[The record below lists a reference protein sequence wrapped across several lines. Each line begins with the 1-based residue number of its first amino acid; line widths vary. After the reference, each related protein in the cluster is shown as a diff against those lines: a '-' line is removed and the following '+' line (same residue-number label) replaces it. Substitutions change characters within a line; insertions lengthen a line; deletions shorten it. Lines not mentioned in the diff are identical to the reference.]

1 MEQQQ
6 RPGEELFD
14 RLNREKKQRRRK
26 VVRTVIIV
34 IAVIAAILVLLVLN
48 LRRSVEQKFAAAE
61 KEVLTYQ
68 VAPGT
73 IHTLVTG
80 TGVLEQVDQEEIKV
94 PAGVEIDE
102 VFPEAGDLVTEGEL
116 LAKVD
121 MASVMSALSDTQ
133 SQLKTLDRSINS
145 AKDDTASTT
154 LTAGVSGRVKKIY
167 AEIGDDVSSCM
178 AEHGALALLSL
189 DGYMAVDIE
198 AEGPARGEAVTV
210 TRADGSVVSGLV
222 EQARKGQLTVLVID
236 DGPLYDEEVTVA
248 DSSGTVLGKG
258 NLYIHSPL
266 AVTGYAGTVSG
277 ITARENAKVQSTSGI
292 VTLTDTKTS
301 ANYDALLRQR
311 EELEETFLELL
322 TIYRDGALLSKMD
335 GLVSSVE
342 YDEETFTSTVENQI
356 LTLYPQKQMSVT
368 ISVDETDIL
377 SLKEGQEAEIEV
389 SSVSEDKFSGT
400 VTEISK
406 VADTSSGVTQYSA
419 ELTLD
424 REEGMLAGMTAN
436 VSVHIQGTE
445 NALIIPVDALHQN
458 SAAYYVYTAY
468 NSEAHRYEGRVE
480 VTIGMQNDDY
490 VEITSG
496 LNEGDTVYYTE
507 SQSLTIMDMFAMAQG
522 MNGGMGGGMN
532 AGKASG
538 SRSGGGMPGGGMPG
552 GMPGGMSGGMPGGMP
567 GMGG

>member
-1 MEQQQ
+1 MDEQQ
-6 RPGEELFD
+6 RSGEELFE

-34 IAVIAAILVLLVLN
+34 IAVIAALLVLLVMN
-48 LRRSVEQKFAAAE
+48 LRRSVEKKFAAAE
-61 KEVLTYQ
+61 KEVLTYE
-68 VAPGT
+68 VKPGT

-80 TGVLEQVDQEEIKV
+80 SGVLAQVDEEEITV

-102 VFPEAGDLVTEGEL
+102 VFPEAGDIVSKGDL

-145 AKDDTASTT
+145 AKDDTVSTSI
-154 LTAGVSGRVKKIY
+154 TAGVSGRVKKIY
-167 AEIGDDVSSCM
+167 AEAGDDVSACM
-178 AEHGALALLSL
+178 AKNGALALLSL
-189 DGYMAVDIE
+189 DGYLAVDIE
-198 AEGPARGEAVTV
+198 AEGLSRGDSVSIALP
-210 TRADGSVVSGLV
+210 DGSLYTGAV
-222 EQARKGQLTVLVID
+222 EEVRKGQTTVLVTD
-236 DGPLYDEEVTVA
+236 DGPLADEEVTVSDA
-248 DSSGTVLGKG
+248 SGRTLGSG
-258 NLYIHSPL
+258 ALYIHSPL
-266 AVTGYAGTVSG
+266 AVTGYAGTVKTVS
-277 ITARENAKVQSTSGI
+277 ARENAKVSSGSGLF
-292 VTLTDTKTS
+292 TLTDTKTS

-311 EELEETFLELL
+311 EDLEETFLDLL
-322 TIYRDGALLSKMD
+322 TIYRDGAVLAKMD
-335 GLVSSVE
+335 ALVSSVE
-342 YDEETFTSTVENQI
+342 YDEDTFSSAVENQI
-356 LTLYPQKQMSVT
+356 LTLYPQKQMSIT

-389 SSVSEDKFSGT
+389 SSVSEDTFTGT

-406 VADTSSGVTQYSA
+406 VADTSTGVTRYSA
-419 ELTLD
+419 EVTLD

-436 VSVHIQGTE
+436 VNVRIQGTE

-458 SAAYYVYTAY
+458 SASYYVYTAY
-468 NSEAHRYEGRVE
+468 DSEAHRYDGRVE

-507 SQSLTIMDMFAMAQG
+507 SESFSIMDMFAMAQG
-522 MNGGMGGGMN
+522 MGGGMT
-532 AGKASG
+532 
-538 SRSGGGMPGGGMPG
+538 SGGSSRGGQMPDGMPGGGKP
-552 GMPGGMSGGMPGGMP
+552 SGMP

>member
-1 MEQQQ
+1 MDEQQ
-6 RPGEELFD
+6 RSGEELFE

-189 DGYMAVDIE
+189 DGYLAVDIE
-198 AEGPARGEAVTV
+198 AEGPARGDAVTV

-222 EQARKGQLTVLVID
+222 EQARKGQLTVLVSD

-277 ITARENAKVQSTSGI
+277 ITARENAKVQSSSGI
-292 VTLTDTKTS
+292 VTLKDTKTS

-342 YDEETFTSTVENQI
+342 YDEDTFTSTVENQI

-538 SRSGGGMPGGGMPG
+538 SRSGGQMPGGGMPG
-552 GMPGGMSGGMPGGMP
+552 GMPG
-567 GMGG
+567 MGG

>member
-1 MEQQQ
+1 MDEQQ
-6 RPGEELFD
+6 RSGEELFE
-14 RLNREKKQRRRK
+14 RLNREKKQHRRK

-34 IAVIAAILVLLVLN
+34 IAVIAALLVLLVLN
-48 LRRSVEQKFAAAE
+48 LRRSVEKKFAAAE

-80 TGVLEQVDQEEIKV
+80 SGVLAQVDEEEITV
-94 PAGVEIDE
+94 PTGVEIDE
-102 VFPEAGDLVTEGEL
+102 VFPEAGDIVSKGDL

-145 AKDDTASTT
+145 AKDDTVSTSI
-154 LTAGVSGRVKKIY
+154 TAGVSGRVKKIY
-167 AEIGDDVSSCM
+167 AEAGDDVSACM
-178 AEHGALALLSL
+178 AKNGALALLSL
-189 DGYMAVDIE
+189 DGYLAVDIE
-198 AEGPARGEAVTV
+198 AEGLSRGDSVSVALP
-210 TRADGSVVSGLV
+210 DGSLYTGAV
-222 EQARKGQLTVLVID
+222 EEVRKGQTTVLVTD
-236 DGPLYDEEVTVA
+236 DGPLADEEVTVLDA
-248 DSSGTVLGKG
+248 SGRTLGSG
-258 NLYIHSPL
+258 ALYIHSPL
-266 AVTGYAGTVSG
+266 AVTGYAGTVKTVS
-277 ITARENAKVQSTSGI
+277 ARENAKVSSGSGLF
-292 VTLTDTKTS
+292 TLTDTKTS

-311 EELEETFLELL
+311 EDLEETFLDLL
-322 TIYRDGALLSKMD
+322 TIYRDGAVLAKMD
-335 GLVSSVE
+335 ALVSSVE
-342 YDEETFTSTVENQI
+342 YDEDTFSSAVENQI
-356 LTLYPQKQMSVT
+356 LTLYPQKQMSIT

-389 SSVSEDKFSGT
+389 SSVSEDTFTGT

-406 VADTSSGVTQYSA
+406 VADTSTGVTRYSA
-419 ELTLD
+419 EVTLD

-436 VSVHIQGTE
+436 VNVRIQGTE

-458 SAAYYVYTAY
+458 SASYYVYTAY
-468 NSEAHRYEGRVE
+468 DSEAHRYDGRVE

-507 SQSLTIMDMFAMAQG
+507 SESFSIMDMFAMAH
-522 MNGGMGGGMN
+522 GMGGGMT
-532 AGKASG
+532 
-538 SRSGGGMPGGGMPG
+538 SGGSSRGGQMPDGMPGGGKP
-552 GMPGGMSGGMPGGMP
+552 SGMP

>member
-121 MASVMSALSDTQ
+121 MASVMSTLSDTQ

-167 AEIGDDVSSCM
+167 AEIGDDVGLCM

-189 DGYMAVDIE
+189 DGYLAVDIE
-198 AEGPARGEAVTV
+198 AEGPARGDAVTV
-210 TRADGSVVSGLV
+210 TRADGSVVSGMV
-222 EQARKGQLTVLVID
+222 EQARKGQLTVLVSD
-236 DGPLYDEEVTVA
+236 DGPLYDEEVAVA

-277 ITARENAKVQSTSGI
+277 ITARENAKVQSSSGV

-342 YDEETFTSTVENQI
+342 YDEDTFTSTVENQI

-480 VTIGMQNDDY
+480 VTIGMQNDDF

-522 MNGGMGGGMN
+522 MNGGMGGG
-532 AGKASG
+532 KTSG
-538 SRSGGGMPGGGMPG
+538 SRSGGQMPGG
-552 GMPGGMSGGMPGGMP
+552 GMPGGMSGGMPG
-567 GMGG
+567 MGG

>member
-1 MEQQQ
+1 MDEQQ
-6 RPGEELFD
+6 RSGEELFE
-14 RLNREKKQRRRK
+14 RLNREKKQRRRR

-61 KEVLTYQ
+61 KEVLTYE
-68 VAPGT
+68 VKPGT

-80 TGVLEQVDQEEIKV
+80 SGVLAQVDQEEIKV

-133 SQLKTLDRSINS
+133 SQLKSLDSKINS

-167 AEIGDDVSSCM
+167 AEVGDDVGLCM
-178 AEHGALALLSL
+178 AENGALALLSL
-189 DGYMAVDIE
+189 DGYLAVDIE
-198 AEGPARGEAVTV
+198 AEGPVRGDAVTV
-210 TRADGSVVSGLV
+210 TLADGSVVSGLV
-222 EQARKGQLTVLVID
+222 EQARKGSLTVLVSD
-236 DGPLYDEEVTVA
+236 DGPLMDEEVTV
-248 DSSGTVLGKG
+248 SNSGGTLLGKG

-277 ITARENAKVQSTSGI
+277 ITARENAKVMSTSGI

-322 TIYRDGALLSKMD
+322 TIYRDGAVLSKMD

-342 YDEETFTSTVENQI
+342 YDENTFNSAVETQI

-389 SSVSEDKFSGT
+389 SSVSEDTFTGT

-406 VADTSSGVTQYSA
+406 VADTSTGVTQYSA
-419 ELTLD
+419 EVTLD
-424 REEGMLAGMTAN
+424 REEGMLSGMTAN
-436 VSVHIQGTE
+436 INVRIEGTE

-458 SAAYYVYTAY
+458 SASYYVYTAY
-468 NSEAHRYEGRVE
+468 NNEAHRYEGRVE
-480 VTIGMQNDDY
+480 VTIGMQNDDF

-496 LNEGDTVYYTE
+496 LQEGDTVYYTE
-507 SQSLTIMDMFAMAQG
+507 SQSLTIMDMFTMAQ
-522 MNGGMGGGMN
+522 GMGGGMGGMSS
-532 AGKASG
+532 GKSSG
-538 SRSGGGMPGGGMPG
+538 SRGGGQ
-552 GMPGGMSGGMPGGMP
+552 MPGGMP

>member
-1 MEQQQ
+1 MEEQQ

-26 VVRTVIIV
+26 VVSTVIIV
-34 IAVIAAILVLLVLN
+34 IAVIAVALLLLVMN
-48 LRRSVEQKFAAAE
+48 LRRSVEKKFAAAE

-80 TGVLEQVDQEEIKV
+80 SGVLAQVDEEEIKV

-102 VFPEAGDLVTEGEL
+102 VFPEAGDIVSKGDL

-145 AKDDTASTT
+145 AKDDTASTSIT
-154 LTAGVSGRVKKIY
+154 SGVSGRVKKIY
-167 AEIGDDVSSCM
+167 AEAGDDVAACM
-178 AEHGALALLSL
+178 AKNGALAVLSL
-189 DGYMAVDIE
+189 DGYLAVDIE
-198 AEGPARGEAVTV
+198 AEGLSRGDSVSVALS
-210 TRADGSVVSGLV
+210 DGSLYTGAV
-222 EQARKGQLTVLVID
+222 EEVRKGQATVLVTD
-236 DGPLYDEEVTVA
+236 DGPLVDEEVTVSDA
-248 DSSGTVLGKG
+248 GGRTLGSGT
-258 NLYIHSPL
+258 LYIHSSL
-266 AVTGYAGTVSG
+266 AVTGYAGTVKSVS
-277 ITARENAKVQSTSGI
+277 ARENAKVSSGSGLF
-292 VTLTDTKTS
+292 TLTDTKTS

-311 EELEETFLELL
+311 EELEETFLDLL
-322 TIYRDGALLSKMD
+322 AIYRDGAVLAKMD

-342 YDEETFTSTVENQI
+342 YDENTFTSAVENQI
-356 LTLYPQKQMSVT
+356 LTLYPQKQMSIT

-389 SSVSEDKFSGT
+389 SSVSEDTFNGA

-406 VADTSSGVTQYSA
+406 VADTSTGVTQYSA
-419 ELTLD
+419 EVTLD
-424 REEGMLAGMTAN
+424 CEAGMLAGMTAN
-436 VSVHIQGTE
+436 VNVRIQGTE

-468 NSEAHRYEGRVE
+468 DTEAHRYDGRVE

-496 LNEGDTVYYTE
+496 LREGDTVYYTE
-507 SQSLTIMDMFAMAQG
+507 SQNFSIMDMFAMAQG
-522 MNGGMGGGMN
+522 MGGGM
-532 AGKASG
+532 S
-538 SRSGGGMPGGGMPG
+538 SGGGSRGGGQMPG
-552 GMPGGMSGGMPGGMP
+552 GMPSGGGKPNGMP

>member
-1 MEQQQ
+1 MDEQQ
-6 RPGEELFD
+6 RSGEELFE
-14 RLNREKKQRRRK
+14 RLNREKKQRRRR

-61 KEVLTYQ
+61 KEVLTYE
-68 VAPGT
+68 VKPGT

-133 SQLKTLDRSINS
+133 SQLKTLDSKINS

-167 AEIGDDVSSCM
+167 AEVGDDVSLCM
-178 AEHGALALLSL
+178 AENGALALLSL
-189 DGYMAVDIE
+189 DGYLAVDIE
-198 AEGPARGEAVTV
+198 AEGPARGDAVTV
-210 TRADGSVVSGLV
+210 TLADGSVVSGLV
-222 EQARKGQLTVLVID
+222 EQARKGQLTVLVSD
-236 DGPLYDEEVTVA
+236 DGPLMDEEVTVSDA
-248 DSSGTVLGKG
+248 SGKVLGTDK
-258 NLYIHSPL
+258 LYIHSPL

-277 ITARENAKVQSTSGI
+277 ITARENAKVQSSSGI
-292 VTLTDTKTS
+292 VTLKDTKTS

-322 TIYRDGALLSKMD
+322 TIYRDGAVLSKMD

-342 YDEETFTSTVENQI
+342 YDEDTFNSAVETQI

-389 SSVSEDKFSGT
+389 SSVSEDTFTGT

-406 VADTSSGVTQYSA
+406 VADTSTGVTQYSA
-419 ELTLD
+419 EVTLD
-424 REEGMLAGMTAN
+424 REEGMLSGMTAN
-436 VSVHIQGTE
+436 INVRIEGTE

-458 SAAYYVYTAY
+458 SASYYVYTAY
-468 NSEAHRYEGRVE
+468 NNEAHRYEGRVE
-480 VTIGMQNDDY
+480 VTIGMQNDDF

-496 LNEGDTVYYTE
+496 LQEGDTVYYTE
-507 SQSLTIMDMFAMAQG
+507 SQSLTIMDMFTMAQ
-522 MNGGMGGGMN
+522 GMGGGMGGMSS
-532 AGKASG
+532 GKSSG
-538 SRSGGGMPGGGMPG
+538 SRSGGQMPGGGMPG
-552 GMPGGMSGGMPGGMP
+552 GMPG
-567 GMGG
+567 MGG

>member
-1 MEQQQ
+1 MDEQQ
-6 RPGEELFD
+6 RSGEELFE
-14 RLNREKKQRRRK
+14 RLNREKKQRRRR

-61 KEVLTYQ
+61 KEVLTYE
-68 VAPGT
+68 VKPGT

-133 SQLKTLDRSINS
+133 SQLKTLDSKINS

-167 AEIGDDVSSCM
+167 AEVGDDVGLCM
-178 AEHGALALLSL
+178 AENGALALLSL
-189 DGYMAVDIE
+189 DGYLAVEIVAD
-198 AEGPARGEAVTV
+198 GPARGDAVTV
-210 TRADGSVVSGLV
+210 TLADGSVVSGLV
-222 EQARKGQLTVLVID
+222 EQARKGQLTVLVSD
-236 DGPLYDEEVTVA
+236 DGPLMDEEVTVSDA
-248 DSSGTVLGKG
+248 SGKVLGTDK
-258 NLYIHSPL
+258 LYIHSPL

-277 ITARENAKVQSTSGI
+277 ITARENAKVQSSSGI
-292 VTLTDTKTS
+292 VTLKDTKTS

-322 TIYRDGALLSKMD
+322 TIYRDGAVLSKMD

-342 YDEETFTSTVENQI
+342 YDENTFNSAVETQI

-389 SSVSEDKFSGT
+389 SSVSEDTFTGT

-406 VADTSSGVTQYSA
+406 VADTSTGVTQYSA
-419 ELTLD
+419 EVTLD
-424 REEGMLAGMTAN
+424 REEGMLSGMTAN
-436 VSVHIQGTE
+436 INVRIEGTE

-458 SAAYYVYTAY
+458 SASYYVYTAY
-468 NSEAHRYEGRVE
+468 NNEAHRYEGRVE
-480 VTIGMQNDDY
+480 VTIGMQNDDF

-496 LNEGDTVYYTE
+496 LQEGDTVYYTE
-507 SQSLTIMDMFAMAQG
+507 SQSLTIMDMFTMAQG
-522 MNGGMGGGMN
+522 MNGGMGGG
-532 AGKASG
+532 KTSG
-538 SRSGGGMPGGGMPG
+538 SRGSGQMPGGGMPG
-552 GMPGGMSGGMPGGMP
+552 GMPG
-567 GMGG
+567 MGG

>member
-1 MEQQQ
+1 MEEQQ

-73 IHTLVTG
+73 IQTLVTG

-167 AEIGDDVSSCM
+167 AEVGDDVGLCM
-178 AEHGALALLSL
+178 AENGALALLSL
-189 DGYMAVDIE
+189 DGYLAVDIE
-198 AEGPARGEAVTV
+198 AEGPARGDAVTV

-222 EQARKGQLTVLVID
+222 EQARKGQLTVLVSD

-277 ITARENAKVQSTSGI
+277 ITARENAKVQSSSGI
-292 VTLTDTKTS
+292 VTLKDTKTS

-342 YDEETFTSTVENQI
+342 YDEDTFTSTVENQI

-480 VTIGMQNDDY
+480 VTIGMQNDDF

-522 MNGGMGGGMN
+522 MNGGMGGG
-532 AGKASG
+532 KTSG
-538 SRSGGGMPGGGMPG
+538 SRGGGQMPA
-552 GMPGGMSGGMPGGMP
+552 GGMP

>member
-1 MEQQQ
+1 MDKQQ

-26 VVRTVIIV
+26 VVRTVMIV
-34 IAVIAAILVLLVLN
+34 IAVIAALLVFLVLN
-48 LRRSVEQKFAAAE
+48 LRRSVEKKFAAAE
-61 KEVLTYQ
+61 KEVLTYT

-80 TGVLEQVDQEEIKV
+80 NGVLDQVDEEEIKV

-116 LAKVD
+116 LVKVD

-145 AKDDTASTT
+145 AKDDTAATS

-167 AEIGDDVSSCM
+167 AEIGDAVPSCM
-178 AEHGALALLSL
+178 AQHGALALLSL
-189 DGYMAVDIE
+189 DGYMAVDIA
-198 AEGPARGEAVTV
+198 AEGLSRGDSVTV
-210 TRADGSVVSGLV
+210 ARADGSLIPGVV
-222 EQARKGQLTVLVID
+222 EQARKGQLTVLVSD
-236 DGPLYDEEVTVA
+236 DGPLFDEKVTVS
-248 DSSGTVLGKG
+248 DMGGNTLGTG

-266 AVTGYAGTVSG
+266 AVTGYAGIVNA
-277 ITARENAKVQSTSGI
+277 ITTRENAKVTSSSSI
-292 VTLTDTKTS
+292 VTLVETKTN
-301 ANYDALLRQR
+301 ANYNALLRQR
-311 EELEETFLELL
+311 EELEETFLVLL
-322 TIYRDGALLSKMD
+322 TIYRDGAVLAKMD

-342 YDEETFTSTVENQI
+342 YDEDTFNSAVETQI

-389 SSVSEDKFSGT
+389 SSVSEDTFVGT

-406 VADTSSGVTQYSA
+406 VADTSTGVTQYSA
-419 ELTLD
+419 EVTLD
-424 REEGMLAGMTAN
+424 REDGMLAGMTAN
-436 VSVHIQGTE
+436 INVRIEGTE

-458 SAAYYVYTAY
+458 SATYYVYTAY
-468 NSEAHRYEGRVE
+468 DSEAHRYDGRVE
-480 VTIGMQNDDY
+480 VTIGMRNDDF

-496 LNEGDTVYYTE
+496 LREGDTVFYTE
-507 SQSLTIMDMFAMAQG
+507 SQSFSIMDMFAMAQG
-522 MNGGMGGGMN
+522 MGGGMGG
-532 AGKASG
+532 AKSSG
-538 SRSGGGMPGGGMPG
+538 SNRGGGQMPG
-552 GMPGGMSGGMPGGMP
+552 GMPSGGGMPGGMP

>member
-1 MEQQQ
+1 MDEQQ
-6 RPGEELFD
+6 RSGEELFE
-14 RLNREKKQRRRK
+14 RLNREKKQRRRR

-61 KEVLTYQ
+61 KEVLTYE
-68 VAPGT
+68 VKPGT

-80 TGVLEQVDQEEIKV
+80 SGVLAQVDEEEIKV

-133 SQLKTLDRSINS
+133 SQLKTLDSKINS

-167 AEIGDDVSSCM
+167 AEVGDDVGLCM
-178 AEHGALALLSL
+178 AENGALALLSL
-189 DGYMAVDIE
+189 DGYLAVDIE
-198 AEGPARGEAVTV
+198 AEGPARGDAVTV
-210 TRADGSVVSGLV
+210 TLADGSVVSGLV
-222 EQARKGQLTVLVID
+222 EQARKGSLTVLVSD
-236 DGPLYDEEVTVA
+236 DGPLYDEEVTV
-248 DSSGTVLGKG
+248 SNSGGTLLGKG
-258 NLYIHSPL
+258 KLYIHSPL

-277 ITARENAKVQSTSGI
+277 ITARENAKVMSTSGI

-322 TIYRDGALLSKMD
+322 TIYRDGAVLSKMD

-342 YDEETFTSTVENQI
+342 YDENTFNSAVETQI

-389 SSVSEDKFSGT
+389 SSVSEDTFTGT

-406 VADTSSGVTQYSA
+406 VADTSTGVTQYSA
-419 ELTLD
+419 EVTLD
-424 REEGMLAGMTAN
+424 REEGMLSGMTAN
-436 VSVHIQGTE
+436 INVRIEGTE

-458 SAAYYVYTAY
+458 SASYYVYTAY
-468 NSEAHRYEGRVE
+468 NNEAHRYEGRVE
-480 VTIGMQNDDY
+480 VTIGMQNDDF

-496 LNEGDTVYYTE
+496 LQEGDTVYYTE
-507 SQSLTIMDMFAMAQG
+507 SQSLTIMDMFTMAQG
-522 MNGGMGGGMN
+522 MNGGMGGG
-532 AGKASG
+532 KTSG
-538 SRSGGGMPGGGMPG
+538 SRGSGQMPGMPSG
-552 GMPGGMSGGMPGGMP
+552 GGMSGGMPG
-567 GMGG
+567 MGG

>member
-1 MEQQQ
+1 MEEQQ

-26 VVRTVIIV
+26 VVSTVIIV
-34 IAVIAAILVLLVLN
+34 IAVIAVALLLLVMN
-48 LRRSVEQKFAAAE
+48 LRRSVEKKFAAAE

-80 TGVLEQVDQEEIKV
+80 SGVLAQVDEEEIKV

-102 VFPEAGDLVTEGEL
+102 VFPEAGDIVSEGDL

-145 AKDDTASTT
+145 AKDDTASTSIT
-154 LTAGVSGRVKKIY
+154 SGVSGRVKKIY
-167 AEIGDDVSSCM
+167 AEAGDDVAACM
-178 AEHGALALLSL
+178 AKNGALAVLSL
-189 DGYMAVDIE
+189 DGYLAVDIE
-198 AEGPARGEAVTV
+198 AEGLSRGDSVSVALS
-210 TRADGSVVSGLV
+210 DGSLYTGAV
-222 EQARKGQLTVLVID
+222 EEVRKGQATVLVTD
-236 DGPLYDEEVTVA
+236 DGPLVDEEVTVSDA
-248 DSSGTVLGKG
+248 GGRTLGSGT
-258 NLYIHSPL
+258 LYIHSPL
-266 AVTGYAGTVSG
+266 AVTGYAGTVKSVS
-277 ITARENAKVQSTSGI
+277 ARENAKVSSGSGLF
-292 VTLTDTKTS
+292 TLTDTKTS

-311 EELEETFLELL
+311 EELEETFLDLL
-322 TIYRDGALLSKMD
+322 AIYRDGAVLAKMD
-335 GLVSSVE
+335 ALVSSVE
-342 YDEETFTSTVENQI
+342 YDENAFSSAVENQI
-356 LTLYPQKQMSVT
+356 LTLYPQKQMSIT

-389 SSVSEDKFSGT
+389 SSVSEDTFTGT

-406 VADTSSGVTQYSA
+406 VADTSTGVTRYSA
-419 ELTLD
+419 EVTLD
-424 REEGMLAGMTAN
+424 REEGMLAGMTASVN
-436 VSVHIQGTE
+436 VRIQGTE

-458 SAAYYVYTAY
+458 SASYYVYTAY
-468 NSEAHRYEGRVE
+468 DSEAHRYDGRVE

-496 LNEGDTVYYTE
+496 LKEGDTVYYTE
-507 SQSLTIMDMFAMAQG
+507 SESFSIMDMFAMAG
-522 MNGGMGGGMN
+522 AMGGGMS
-532 AGKASG
+532 SG
-538 SRSGGGMPGGGMPG
+538 GSSRGGGQMPGGGGMP
-552 GMPGGMSGGMPGGMP
+552 SGGKPSGMP

>member
-1 MEQQQ
+1 MEEQQ

-26 VVRTVIIV
+26 VVSTVIIV
-34 IAVIAAILVLLVLN
+34 IAVIAVALVLLVLN
-48 LRRSVEQKFAAAE
+48 LRRSVEKKFAAAE

-80 TGVLEQVDQEEIKV
+80 SGVLAQVDEEEIKV

-102 VFPEAGDLVTEGEL
+102 VFPEAGDIVSEGDL

-145 AKDDTASTT
+145 AKDDTASTSIT
-154 LTAGVSGRVKKIY
+154 SGVSGRVKKIY
-167 AEIGDDVSSCM
+167 AEAGDDVAACM
-178 AEHGALALLSL
+178 AKNGALALLSL
-189 DGYMAVDIE
+189 DGYLAVDIE
-198 AEGPARGEAVTV
+198 AEGLSRGDSMSVALS
-210 TRADGSVVSGLV
+210 DGSLYTGAV
-222 EQARKGQLTVLVID
+222 EEVRKGQATVLVTD
-236 DGPLYDEEVTVA
+236 DGPLVDEEVTVSDA
-248 DSSGTVLGKG
+248 SGRALGSGT
-258 NLYIHSPL
+258 LYIHSPL
-266 AVTGYAGTVSG
+266 AVTGYAGTVKSVS
-277 ITARENAKVQSTSGI
+277 ARENAKVSSGSGLF
-292 VTLTDTKTS
+292 TLTDTKTS

-311 EELEETFLELL
+311 EELEETFLDLL
-322 TIYRDGALLSKMD
+322 AIYRDGAVLAKMD

-342 YDEETFTSTVENQI
+342 YDENTFTSAVENQI
-356 LTLYPQKQMSVT
+356 LTLYPQKQMSIT

-389 SSVSEDKFSGT
+389 SSVSEDTFTGT

-406 VADTSSGVTQYSA
+406 VADTSTGVTRYSA
-419 ELTLD
+419 EVTLD

-436 VSVHIQGTE
+436 VNVRIQGTE

-458 SAAYYVYTAY
+458 SASYYVYTAY
-468 NSEAHRYEGRVE
+468 DSEAHRYDGRVE

-507 SQSLTIMDMFAMAQG
+507 SESFSIMDMFAMAG
-522 MNGGMGGGMN
+522 AMGGGMS
-532 AGKASG
+532 SG
-538 SRSGGGMPGGGMPG
+538 GSSRGGGQMPGGGGMP
-552 GMPGGMSGGMPGGMP
+552 SGGKPSGMP

>member
-1 MEQQQ
+1 MDEQQ
-6 RPGEELFD
+6 RSGEELFE
-14 RLNREKKQRRRK
+14 RLNREKKQHRRK

-34 IAVIAAILVLLVLN
+34 IAVIAALLVLLVLN
-48 LRRSVEQKFAAAE
+48 LRRSVEKKFAAAE
-61 KEVLTYQ
+61 KEVLTYE
-68 VAPGT
+68 VKPGT

-80 TGVLEQVDQEEIKV
+80 SGVLAQVDEEEITV

-102 VFPEAGDLVTEGEL
+102 VFPEAGDIVSKGDL

-145 AKDDTASTT
+145 AKDDTVSTSI
-154 LTAGVSGRVKKIY
+154 TAGVSGRVKKIY
-167 AEIGDDVSSCM
+167 AEAGDDVSACM
-178 AEHGALALLSL
+178 AQNGALALLSL
-189 DGYMAVDIE
+189 DGYLAVDIE
-198 AEGPARGEAVTV
+198 AEGLGRGDSVSVALP
-210 TRADGSVVSGLV
+210 DGSLYTGAV
-222 EQARKGQLTVLVID
+222 EEVRKGQTTVLVTD
-236 DGPLYDEEVTVA
+236 DGPLADEEVTVSDA
-248 DSSGTVLGKG
+248 SGRTLGSG
-258 NLYIHSPL
+258 ALYIHSPL
-266 AVTGYAGTVSG
+266 AVTGYAGTVKTVS
-277 ITARENAKVQSTSGI
+277 ARENAKVSSGSGLF
-292 VTLTDTKTS
+292 TLTDTKTS

-311 EELEETFLELL
+311 EELEETFLDLL
-322 TIYRDGALLSKMD
+322 AIYRDGAVLAKMD

-342 YDEETFTSTVENQI
+342 YDENTFTSAVENQI
-356 LTLYPQKQMSVT
+356 LTLYPQKQMSIT

-389 SSVSEDKFSGT
+389 SSVSEDTFTGT

-406 VADTSSGVTQYSA
+406 VADTSTGVTRYSA
-419 ELTLD
+419 EVTLD

-436 VSVHIQGTE
+436 VNVRIQGTE

-458 SAAYYVYTAY
+458 SASYYVYTAY
-468 NSEAHRYEGRVE
+468 DSEAHRYDGRVE

-507 SQSLTIMDMFAMAQG
+507 SESFSIMDMFAMAQG
-522 MNGGMGGGMN
+522 MGGGMT
-532 AGKASG
+532 
-538 SRSGGGMPGGGMPG
+538 SGGSSRGGQMPDGMPGGGKP
-552 GMPGGMSGGMPGGMP
+552 SGMP

>member
-1 MEQQQ
+1 MDEQQ
-6 RPGEELFD
+6 RSGEELFE
-14 RLNREKKQRRRK
+14 RLNREKKQRRRR

-133 SQLKTLDRSINS
+133 SQLKSLDSKINS

-167 AEIGDDVSSCM
+167 AEVGDDVGLCM
-178 AEHGALALLSL
+178 AENGALALLSL
-189 DGYMAVDIE
+189 DGYLAVDIE
-198 AEGPARGEAVTV
+198 AEGPARGDAVTV

-222 EQARKGQLTVLVID
+222 EQARKGSLTVLVSD
-236 DGPLYDEEVTVA
+236 DGPLMDEEVTV
-248 DSSGTVLGKG
+248 SNSGGTLLGKG
-258 NLYIHSPL
+258 KLYIHSPL

-277 ITARENAKVQSTSGI
+277 ITARENAKVMSTSGI

-322 TIYRDGALLSKMD
+322 TIYRDGAVLSKMD

-342 YDEETFTSTVENQI
+342 YDEDTFNSAVETQI

-389 SSVSEDKFSGT
+389 SSVSEDTFTGT

-406 VADTSSGVTQYSA
+406 VADTSTGVTQYSA
-419 ELTLD
+419 EVTLD
-424 REEGMLAGMTAN
+424 REEGMLSGMTAN
-436 VSVHIQGTE
+436 INVRIEGTE

-458 SAAYYVYTAY
+458 SASYYVYTAY
-468 NSEAHRYEGRVE
+468 NNEAHRYEGRVE
-480 VTIGMQNDDY
+480 VTIGMQNDDF

-496 LNEGDTVYYTE
+496 LQEGDTVYYTE
-507 SQSLTIMDMFAMAQG
+507 SQSLTIMDMFTMAQ
-522 MNGGMGGGMN
+522 GMGGGMGGMSS
-532 AGKASG
+532 GKSSG
-538 SRSGGGMPGGGMPG
+538 SRGGGQMPGGGMPG
-552 GMPGGMSGGMPGGMP
+552 GMPG
-567 GMGG
+567 MGG

>member
-14 RLNREKKQRRRK
+14 RLNQEKKQRRRK
-26 VVRTVIIV
+26 MVRTVIIV

-189 DGYMAVDIE
+189 DGYLAVDIE
-198 AEGPARGEAVTV
+198 AEGPARGDAVTV

-222 EQARKGQLTVLVID
+222 EQARKGQLTVLVSD
-236 DGPLYDEEVTVA
+236 DGPLFDEEVTVA

-277 ITARENAKVQSTSGI
+277 ITARENAKVQSSSGI
-292 VTLTDTKTS
+292 VTLKDTKTS

-342 YDEETFTSTVENQI
+342 YDEDTFTSTVENQI

-377 SLKEGQEAEIEV
+377 SLKEGQEAEIEI

-480 VTIGMQNDDY
+480 VTIGMQNDDF

-522 MNGGMGGGMN
+522 MNGGMGGG
-532 AGKASG
+532 KASG
-538 SRSGGGMPGGGMPG
+538 SRSGGQMPGGGMG
-552 GMPGGMSGGMPGGMP
+552 G
-567 GMGG
+567 

>member
-34 IAVIAAILVLLVLN
+34 IAVIALALVLLVLN
-48 LRRSVEQKFAAAE
+48 LRRSVEKRFAAAE
-61 KEVLTYQ
+61 KEVLTYEVQ
-68 VAPGT
+68 PGT
-73 IHTLVTG
+73 IHALVTG
-80 TGVLEQVDQEEIKV
+80 SGVLAQVDEEEIKV

-102 VFPEAGDLVTEGEL
+102 VFPEAGEAVTAGQV

-121 MASVMSALSDTQ
+121 MASVMTALSDTQ

-145 AKDDTASTT
+145 AKDDTASTS

-167 AEIGDDVSSCM
+167 AQIGTDVPACM

-189 DGYMAVDIE
+189 DGCMAVDLE
-198 AEGPARGEAVTV
+198 AEGLNRGDVVNV
-210 TRADGSVVSGLV
+210 TRADGSLIAGMVD
-222 EQARKGQLTVLVID
+222 QAYHGSVTVLVTD
-236 DGPLYDEEVTVA
+236 DGPRMDEEVTVSDA
-248 DSSGTVLGKG
+248 AGRVLGKG
-258 NLYIHSPL
+258 SLYIHSPL

-277 ITARENAKVQSTSGI
+277 IPTQENAKVLSTSS
-292 VTLTDTKTS
+292 VLTLTDTKTS
-301 ANYDALLRQR
+301 ANYDGLLRQR
-311 EELEETFLELL
+311 EELEQTLL
-322 TIYRDGALLSKMD
+322 DLLAIYRDGAVLAKMD

-342 YDEETFTSTVENQI
+342 YDENTANSAVETQI

-389 SSVSEDKFSGT
+389 SSVSEDIFTGT

-406 VADTSSGVTQYSA
+406 AADTSTGVTQYSA
-419 ELTLD
+419 EVTLD

-436 VSVHIQGTE
+436 INVRIEGTE

-458 SAAYYVYTAY
+458 SASYYVYTAY
-468 NSEAHRYEGRVE
+468 DSEVHRYDGRVE

-496 LNEGDTVYYTE
+496 LREGDTVYYTE
-507 SQSLTIMDMFAMAQG
+507 SQSLTIMDMFVMAQ
-522 MNGGMGGGMN
+522 GMGGGMSS
-532 AGKASG
+532 GG
-538 SRSGGGMPGGGMPG
+538 SRGGGQMPG
-552 GMPGGMSGGMPGGMP
+552 GMPSGGGRPSGMP